1 MLDLSPEKVL
11 LLGIIALVVL
21 GPTKLPHAARSLGQ
35 FVSQLRRMTASFREE
50 VTDALGEPLES
61 FTSVVTDLSPR
72 SMPVAIRRVLDPG
85 LNPPSGRGGTDPASP
100 PGTYSSPSYGDLGSA
115 RPPDDPSLN

>member
-21 GPTKLPHAARSLGQ
+21 GPNKLPHAARSLGQ

-72 SMPVAIRRVLDPG
+72 SMPATIRRALDPG
-85 LNPPSGRGGTDPASP
+85 AHPPSGVAGTDPAQPEAAYTSP
-100 PGTYSSPSYGDLGSA
+100 GYGDLGSA